1 MATGDG
7 LMKTSIEKERVL
19 FIVFIVLVAGVFL
32 TAAFSR
38 VYMNQYTQML
48 QENVSDRLIQTA
60 KSLAA
65 LVTEEEL
72 DQLRTPADAESATYA
87 AVREKLFEFAE
98 YNDVVFAYYMRMAG
112 DDYTYIADNDIEFPV
127 EVGEVTEPDGYIM
140 HTFAGEAVSTVMG
153 NYAGVWEGLMS
164 AYAPMYNNDGELYAV
179 ACVDIG
185 DDVMVS
191 VTRQNQRISVALVV
205 LLAAVILVSIL
216 LIFIMRRRAA
226 EYFAASM
233 AKTDFLSRM
242 SHEIRTPM
250 NAIIGLSRM
259 GRDSRDIDEI
269 HAYNENIISS
279 SSYMLSLINNI
290 LDISKIEAGHMA
302 LENIDVDLQQLLSGV
317 HTMIAPQ
324 TESKHIDL
332 KFEIDGAVPQY
343 IMGDSTHLTQIF
355 MNLLG
360 NAVKFTPEEGVITLS
375 AKMIGQGQEHLRL
388 EFSVRD
394 TGIGIAPENIQK
406 LFEPFEQEDGST
418 MRKYGGTGLGLTI
431 SKLLVELMDGT
442 IRVESTPGKG
452 SSFIFD
458 IRADASQNAAN
469 DGEHTALGTLITD
482 KGSKTRPDC
491 RGKLFLLVEDNDIN
505 QMIAENMF
513 GQMGANVEMADN
525 GKEGVEAFLANPEK
539 YDAVFMDIQMPV
551 MDGYEATRQI
561 RASGLP
567 RAAGIPI
574 IAMTANVFR
583 EDIEKAKRAGMNAHI
598 SKPLDPD
605 QVAETIR
612 KHIKITRA

>member
-1 MATGDG
+1 
-7 LMKTSIEKERVL
+7 MKTSIEKERVL